1 MKHTRYFLAGLTI
14 LCVFMIAV
22 TSIRGSLLNPLRNA
36 VGALLVPVQSGINA
50 VGGGIYKEVSAM
62 TELRQALSEN
72 EKLQAQVDELTEEN
86 TRLRSEEQELARL
99 QELYELDQDY
109 MEYNKVGARIIAKD
123 SSSWFSVFRIDKGS
137 EDGIREN
144 MNVIAGGGLVGI
156 VTDVGTNY
164 ATVRSIIDDS
174 SQVSAM
180 AQQSGDTCIVS
191 GDLRLFK
198 EGRLRLSYMEKDDD
212 VKDGDM
218 IVTSN
223 ISGKFLPGILIG
235 YATDITV
242 DYHDNLT
249 KSGYLIPAA
258 RFDRLQEVLVI
269 TDLKDAGPELDE

>member
-36 VGALLVPVQSGINA
+36 VGALLVPIQSGINA

-86 TRLRSEEQELARL
+86 TRLRSEEQE
-99 QELYELDQDY
+99 YQDSGSFTSWIRIIWST
-109 MEYNKVGARIIAKD
+109 NKVGARIIAKD
-123 SSSWFSVFRIDKGS
+123 SAPGFPFSVSIRDP
-137 EDGIREN
+137 DGIREN
-144 MNVIAGGGLVGI
+144 MKRHRGRRPGGHR
-156 VTDVGTNY
+156 TDVGTNY

-174 SQVSAM
+174 SQVRRHGPAV
-180 AQQSGDTCIVS
+180 GRHLYCFR
-191 GDLRLFK
+191 DLRLFK

-218 IVTSN
+218 IVTSKL
-223 ISGKFLPGILIG
+223 SGKFLPGILIG
-235 YATDITV
+235 YATGH
-242 DYHDNLT
+242 YGGL
-249 KSGYLIPAA
+249 S
-258 RFDRLQEVLVI
+258 
-269 TDLKDAGPELDE
+269 

>member
-86 TRLRSEEQELARL
+86 TRLRSEEQELSRL
-99 QELYELDQDY
+99 RELYQLDQDY

-174 SQVSAM
+174 SNVSGM
-180 AQQSGDTCIVS
+180 VLSTSDRCIFS
-191 GDLRLFK
+191 GDLSL
-198 EGRLRLSYMEKDDD
+198 MDD
-212 VKDGDM
+212 GQ
-218 IVTSN
+218 I
-223 ISGKFLPGILIG
+223 
-235 YATDITV
+235 
-242 DYHDNLT
+242 
-249 KSGYLIPAA
+249 
-258 RFDRLQEVLVI
+258 RFEQREHN
-269 TDLKDAGPELDE
+269 EN